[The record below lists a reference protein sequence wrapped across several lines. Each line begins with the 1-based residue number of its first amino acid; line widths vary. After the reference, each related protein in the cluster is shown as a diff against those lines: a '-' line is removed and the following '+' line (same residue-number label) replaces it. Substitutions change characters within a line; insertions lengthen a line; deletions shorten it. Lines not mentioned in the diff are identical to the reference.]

1 VFGTIIPNGSRNK
14 NRKRS
19 VKRFDLEKVFLCS
32 SDLESYLPLY
42 DPDGSVYN
50 RGPQFGCIKPDK
62 MLSHR
67 YILLDRTAREHRLS
81 KIRESS
87 FNAEFFTSQLND
99 QTITG
104 FKFNMDGIFMQSNST
119 KKIWY
124 LQVVFLAGSSHLKN
138 TRRNV
143 KLYSL
148 NSPSTNGTNIQAI
161 KISNEP
167 HKVIVE
173 NFTEWIIRSKAW
185 NMSHHNILINK
196 TKKQVFSFKEIFTKF
211 LLPIFMFIIFILFLI
226 ITVIFCRKEKM
237 KKNFFQL
244 PTMDYLSSRTCGS
257 FKSKNSKTKISGKK
271 IVKSKS
277 CSSNNNIDC
286 EKKKPLSSLKSFL
299 NLPKNKS
306 LAKNRSFQLSFK
318 KKSKSSQVTF
328 NSAQTSEP
336 ICNSIN
342 YKDDMLDEKL
352 NFDIS
357 KFNEL
362 NSKLNTLTKD
372 SNNPAQSSNN
382 CSIYNNSF
390 HTLQSNSKKSQILK
404 IKAKP
409 HEKTD
414 LLKSLKKTENN
425 FSGSETIQFKTTLDK
440 ATANKKISRLN
451 LRNFFQKFSL
461 KKSKVTKPSKK
472 SILKINHS
480 HSQSSY
486 FRNQPVQSHSGILKS
501 FSNQSFNQKINTKNR
516 NNYLYFNY
524 NNNKMHYLNTDTD
537 LVINDSNTF
546 LNNNL
551 NNDITVSNQNLLV
564 TQAAKNNDSVTASTL
579 NSNSNQLGTNSISLS
594 TSTKYILANKFK
606 RLSGTEV

>member
-357 KFNEL
+357 K
-362 NSKLNTLTKD
+362 
-372 SNNPAQSSNN
+372 
-382 CSIYNNSF
+382 
-390 HTLQSNSKKSQILK
+390 SQILK